1 VVGFTFVGAAKDK
14 EQLKKT
20 VARRTSFIT
29 SDSMTSGLILAR
41 AKGIGEI

>member
-14 EQLKKT
+14 EELKKT
-20 VARRTSFIT
+20 IPRRTSFLP

-41 AKGIGEI
+41 AKGIG